1 MPRQINF
8 QVKLTEEE
16 RATFESVARIKG
28 RATSLA
34 EYVRAELWAQYES
47 MDWYEAGLAVG
58 KEGIFMF
65 PVHSKPGEK
74 DHEDFHAGWKEG
86 NAEYEANL

>member
-16 RATFESVARIKG
+16 RAIFESVARIKG

-34 EYVRAELWAQYES
+34 EYVRDELWAQYEA
-47 MDWYEAGLAVG
+47 MDWYKEGLAVG
-58 KEGIFMF
+58 KEGILMF

-74 DHEDFHAGWKEG
+74 DHDDYDEGWKEG
-86 NAEYEANL
+86 NAEYESNQ